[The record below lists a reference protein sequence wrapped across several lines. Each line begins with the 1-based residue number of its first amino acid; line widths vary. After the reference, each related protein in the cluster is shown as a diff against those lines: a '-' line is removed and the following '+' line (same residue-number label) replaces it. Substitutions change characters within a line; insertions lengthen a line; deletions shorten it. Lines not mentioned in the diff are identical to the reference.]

1 MSKTISAFTTTAI
14 DNPHLKP
21 IRLIRIAF
29 SGITMRLCD
38 RSFGVNGAK
47 FTWNGYKYEPIILEW
62 GDIDLGEIDVL
73 GKNPP
78 QFGETRFTVD
88 NYIPVFGYDNFLA
101 AISDNDYLTGAVRI
115 FEIFDGASSTDDEIT
130 KFVGRIENP
139 ELEAATVIV
148 NCVDVGI
155 EIVNKFAPEVCT
167 IANYPGADPDDV
179 GKIFPI
185 VFGRAKKV
193 PFLAVNAGSLDTLSE
208 STNASATTLYL
219 SDATGFAPT
228 GGIAQIDL
236 EQIYFSG
243 VSGTTLTGC
252 TRGYATTEAV
262 AHNQGAIVAEVQ
274 TEYIYAMAHPVTA
287 FDAVYVQN
295 SKTGEHVL
303 QNASIYTAYTGQTGD
318 EHASYPGKA
327 VIVFN
332 TLPVITQQINVEI
345 EDTISV
351 SDSIDVGD
359 PGHDHAGEA
368 AYKTWN
374 FDYAYHSNP
383 GAGGTFY
390 PDHPLQD
397 ICDGNLA
404 SECWIKNQGTQVT
417 FRRVQ
422 YQDLEGVPSEYR
434 LCMQMG
440 SFLDSNCGVSVTWL
454 GRTITSTTANATVRS
469 SWTNLSS
476 GQQSWEYIQSID
488 AVLTRTG
495 TNVLGYAGVA
505 EVWVEVISTGA
516 GGTVSVDFSGDYKIG
531 AAVKVGTVE
540 LVGNSVA
547 DTVVGG
553 AVSAD
558 IQGWR
563 AGATGNYGVNLSVIE
578 RPDYIIKK
586 FLVRYCGLSVSDDF
600 GTTYTQA
607 GTDYDTYGVR
617 LAVVLLEHENPLD
630 FLTRVAFHAR
640 SMHFFEDG
648 DHQLVYLPNQSTIN
662 KSFADT
668 RILVDS
674 LKLGYTPRAE
684 VINKVSALYNRYW
697 VESWDKEDVET
708 SKSNVVVESTDSISA
723 YGELSADPIYLDY
736 ITGEMAASAMLEWYL
751 GEVEFPTL
759 LMEIDCLNYADDV
772 MRGDIISVT
781 FSAGTLMAIVT
792 SGLITSGVTKFRVIN
807 IVQHEDNRTTIY
819 CRSCNA

>member
-1 MSKTISAFTTTAI
+1 MSKTISAFSTTAI
-14 DNPHLKP
+14 DSPHSRP
-21 IRLIRIAF
+21 IRLVTIAF

-38 RSFGVNGAK
+38 RLFGSAGSK
-47 FTWNGYKYEPIILEW
+47 STFLGYKYEPVILEW
-62 GDIDLGEIDVL
+62 GDINLGEIDVL

-78 QFGETRFTVD
+78 SFGETRFVVD
-88 NYIPVFGYDNFLA
+88 NYVPVFGYDNFLA
-101 AISDNDYLTGAVRI
+101 AISDNDYITANVRI
-115 FEIFDGASSTDDEIT
+115 FELFEGASSADDIIT
-130 KFVGRIENP
+130 LFVGKIENP

-155 EIVNKFAPEVCT
+155 NIVNKFAPEVCT
-167 IANYPGADPDDV
+167 IADYPGADPDDI

-185 VFGRAKKV
+185 VFGRANKV

-208 STNASATTLYL
+208 ACSASDTTLYL

-228 GGIAQIDL
+228 GGVAQIDV
-236 EQIYFSG
+236 EQILFSG

-252 TRGYATTEAV
+252 TRGYASTEAV

-274 TEYIYAMAHPVTA
+274 SEYIYAMAHPVTA

-295 SKTGEHVL
+295 AKTGEHVL
-303 QNASIYTAYTGQTGD
+303 QSASNYTAYTGQSGD

-327 VIVFN
+327 VIVFT

-345 EDTISV
+345 EDTIEV
-351 SDSIDVGD
+351 NDSIDVGD
-359 PGHDHAGEA
+359 PGHDHEGEA

-374 FDYAYHSNP
+374 FDYCYHYNP
-383 GAGGTFY
+383 EAGGSFH
-390 PDHPLQD
+390 PDYPLQNAS
-397 ICDGNLA
+397 DGNLT
-404 SECWIKNQGTQVT
+404 SECWVKNQGTQIL

-422 YQDLEGVPSEYR
+422 YQDLEGVPSQYR

-440 SFLDSNCGVSVTWL
+440 SFLDSNCGISVTWL
-454 GRTITSTTANATVRS
+454 GRTITSNTANETVRS
-469 SWTNLSS
+469 SWTNLSEA
-476 GQQSWEYIQSID
+476 QQSWEYLQGED
-488 AVLTRTG
+488 GLLTRTG
-495 TNVLGYAGVA
+495 TNGLGYAGIA
-505 EVWVEVISTGA
+505 EVWVEVIATGA
-516 GGTVSVDFSGDYKIG
+516 GGTVSVDHSGDYKIG

-563 AGATGNYGVNLSVIE
+563 ADSSGYYGTNLSVIE

-586 FLVRYCGLSVSDDF
+586 FLVHYCGLSATADF

-617 LAVVLLEHENPLD
+617 LAVVLVEHENPLD
-630 FLTRVAFHAR
+630 FLTRIAFHSR

-648 DHQLVYLPNQSTIN
+648 DHQLVYLPNQNTIN
-662 KSFADT
+662 KTFADT
-668 RILVDS
+668 RIVVDS

-684 VINKVSALYNRYW
+684 IINKVSALYNRYW
-697 VESWDKEDVET
+697 VESWDKEDIEA
-708 SKSNVVVESTDSISA
+708 SKSSVVEESTDSVSA
-723 YGELSADPIYLDY
+723 YGELSADPLYLDY
-736 ITGEMAASAMLEWYL
+736 ITGEMAASSMLEWYL

-759 LMEIDCLNYADDV
+759 LVELDTLNYADDI
-772 MRGDIISVT
+772 MRGDIVALS
-781 FSAGTLMAIVT
+781 FNAGSLMGIIT

-807 IVQHEDNRTTIY
+807 IVRHEDNRTTLY
-819 CRSCNA
+819 TRSCNA